1 MSPTQ
6 REQGSAVEREATFG
20 YRVLRAAV
28 RDLLWFLF
36 ACRTAGEEH
45 CPRSGPLIAAA
56 NHVSWLDPVVQ
67 AAAIPRRSVFMA
79 AEDLLGERMHRRFT
93 RWKGLIRV
101 VAPFLR
107 WYGVIP
113 VRLGLPAA
121 QQAGDVE
128 GAAYTGSAYRA
139 ALRLLRG
146 GGCLAIYPEGG
157 INRTPEPLAPLRN
170 GVALLSARAAAPI
183 LPMWLFGTD
192 RTLPLGTLV
201 PRPAR
206 VSVRFGSPLP
216 PPPGDSIGDVERTTH
231 ALREAMLG
239 LYRLGPP

>member
-1 MSPTQ
+1 L
-6 REQGSAVEREATFG
+6 REQGSAIESEVAFG
-20 YRVLRAAV
+20 YRVLRSAV
-28 RDLLWFLF
+28 RGLLWFLF
-36 ACRTAGEEH
+36 VCRTAGEEH

-56 NHVSWLDPVVQ
+56 NHLSWLDPVVQ

-79 AEDLLGERMHRRFT
+79 AEDLLGERVHRRFM

-101 VAPFLR
+101 IAPFLR

-113 VRLGLPAA
+113 VRR
-121 QQAGDVE
+121 GDVA

-157 INRTPEPLAPLRN
+157 INRTSEPLAPLRN

-192 RTLPLGTLV
+192 RALPLGSLV
-201 PRPAR
+201 PRPAH

-216 PPPGDSIGDVERTTH
+216 PPPGNSTGDLERTTH